1 MTVRLAKIA
10 VAFSAGFLILLVALG
25 NVFDY
30 GANFDVVQHILS
42 MDMIPPGPLKWRA
55 VTSPA
60 LHHLCY
66 LFIILTEFA
75 SAALTLSGAWLLW
88 RARAEAA
95 AVFNNAKSAA
105 VAGLCVGFLL
115 YLLGFMAVGGEW
127 FQMWRAGVY
136 NMQEPAFRFIGSV
149 GIAMIFVSLADAEL
163 KIR

>member
-10 VAFSAGFLILLVALG
+10 VAFSTGLLILLVALG

-30 GANFDVVQHILS
+30 GTNLDVVTHILS
-42 MDMIPPGPLKWRA
+42 MDMIPESPLKWRA

-60 LHHLCY
+60 LHGLCY
-66 LFIILTEFA
+66 LSIIATEFV
-75 SAALTLSGAWLLW
+75 SAALTLYGAWLLW
-88 RARAEAA
+88 RARMASAST
-95 AVFNNAKSAA
+95 FNAAKSMAI
-105 VAGLCVGFLL
+105 AGLTVGFLL

-149 GIAMIFVSLADAEL
+149 GIAMLFITLADGA
-163 KIR
+163 